1 MKEALDGL
9 AINVGDKIAGSKA
22 GLKCWTALVNLH
34 DQVMHGVEVGV
45 AEVDAN
51 GSNGEA
57 EPLGAASDNDGGVQG
72 VDEGGQV
79 PAW

>member
-1 MKEALDGL
+1 
-9 AINVGDKIAGSKA
+9 
-22 GLKCWTALVNLH
+22 
-34 DQVMHGVEVGV
+34 MHGVEVGV

-79 PAW
+79 PAWGGVP